1 MSPEFGRI
9 VIPSAAAPKT
19 EVAAGTG
26 TTMQMLISPESAPHF
41 AMRCFTIAP
50 GGGMPNHTNEVEH
63 EQYVLEGSAE
73 ITINDERFTVMEGD
87 VVFIPG
93 GLPHSYTNTGGSDFR
108 FLCLVPNKPD
118 IITLVS
124 EC

>member
-1 MSPEFGRI
+1 MSTEFEHI
-9 VIPSAAAPKT
+9 VIPSATAPKT
-19 EVAAGTG
+19 EVAAGIG
-26 TTMQMLISPESAPHF
+26 TTMQMLIPPDSAPNF

-63 EQYVLEGSAE
+63 EQYVLEGAAKV
-73 ITINDERFTVMEGD
+73 TIGEETFTVMTGD
-87 VVFIPG
+87 VVFIPAG
-93 GLPHSYTNTGGSDFR
+93 VPHSYTNAGDSDFR